1 MKFADMTDD
10 SIRTMVEYARDRETQ
25 IQSIAETTGRSADEI
40 RAVADGEEDYD
51 EPKAAEIPK
60 PGAIRSAK
68 FKPEPPE
75 ETKAEPPK
83 PPKEKKP
90 RDWSAY
96 DWTRLDPVIAAGL
109 AAGKAV
115 YDIAT
120 DLGMPDSTLYH
131 HVKKYPERFPEI
143 KKPAK
148 PSWPMPGEKR
158 KPKPAPEPKPEP
170 RSEPMPEPE
179 PAPKPLVSN
188 EDRDVFLGLL
198 KAVLSVND
206 WRTINVCIDTGD
218 SRIEIVKRRD
228 LP

>member
-90 RDWSAY
+90 RDWSAH

-109 AAGKAV
+109 ADGKAV

-120 DLGMPDSTLYH
+120 GLGMPDSTLYH
-131 HVKKYPERFPEI
+131 HVKKYPERFPHI
-143 KKPAK
+143 VKQAK

-158 KPKPAPEPKPEP
+158 SPKPAPK
-170 RSEPMPEPE
+170 PEPE
-179 PAPKPLVSN
+179 PEQVPAPTPEPLTSN
-188 EDRDVFLGLL
+188 EERDMFLDQLR
-198 KAVLSVND
+198 AILSVVG
-206 WRTINVCIDTGD
+206 WRAISVYIDTED
-218 SRIEIVKRRD
+218 CRIEIMKTRRD